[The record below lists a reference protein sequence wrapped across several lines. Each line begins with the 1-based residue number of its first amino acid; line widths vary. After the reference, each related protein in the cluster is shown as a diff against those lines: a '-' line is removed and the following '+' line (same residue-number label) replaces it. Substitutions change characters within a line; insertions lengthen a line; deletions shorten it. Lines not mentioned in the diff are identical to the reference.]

1 MKIIRGRERKTIE
14 AEDFAEFEAAGWVAL
29 KPETPAFSNSQKEI
43 KWQLQREVPVSS
55 KPEVKQSEKS
65 KATPSTPQP
74 TPSTQPN

>member
-29 KPETPAFSNSQKEI
+29 KPETPAFSNSQKET

-55 KPEVKQSEKS
+55 KPDRKQSEKS
-65 KATPSTPQP
+65 KATPSIPQP